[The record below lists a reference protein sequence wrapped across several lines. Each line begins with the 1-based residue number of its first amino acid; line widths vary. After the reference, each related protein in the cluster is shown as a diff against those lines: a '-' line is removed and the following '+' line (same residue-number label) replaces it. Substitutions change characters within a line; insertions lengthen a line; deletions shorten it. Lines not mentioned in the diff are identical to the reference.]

1 MRAKGASRS
10 KRFEPRLLLRA
21 DGVSIIEVVIVAA
34 IISLMLAAAISRM
47 NPNYRAA
54 EASASELLANLRLC
68 RTKAVSSGYHYQLS
82 VTGASTYTV
91 NRLLPPTSG
100 TDWTVDGGTP
110 TLTYNLLPN
119 VRFTA
124 STGRYEFNTRGT
136 IVVRTN
142 ETFVPL
148 KTLNNTSL
156 NNSAFVQI
164 WTSGQ
169 MR

>member
-1 MRAKGASRS
+1 MRAEGASRS
-10 KRFEPRLLLRA
+10 KCLERRLLSRA
-21 DGVSIIEVVIVAA
+21 DGVSIIEVVVVAG

-82 VTGASTYTV
+82 ITGPSTYTI
-91 NRLLPPTSG
+91 NRLLPPVAG

-110 TLTYNLLPN
+110 TMTLNLLPN

-136 IVVRTN
+136 LVVRAN

-156 NNSAFVQI
+156 NTSAFVRI

-169 MR
+169 VS